1 VTAAIGTARVRLRD
15 TVSSEWVKVS
25 TLRAMLPLL
34 GLAAVLAVGVGALLS
49 AAAGGDFAALDPA
62 AKHVFDPVA
71 TALSAM
77 PYANVIVAAMAVT
90 GVASEYANGM
100 MRVTLTATPKRSRAF
115 AAKLLVAAPA
125 GLVAGVLFAAV
136 AVAVGLRMMSAR
148 GVPTPGFFDGG
159 VLAAILGAGVG
170 TALIAI
176 LGTCMAFLVR
186 RTSVGVTLTNV
197 VAFLPGI
204 LYVLPVWWQHHVLAY
219 LPTGATSSL
228 AGTVAGRSAVHLSTG
243 TAYGVVVCW
252 AVILVAAAG
261 TVLNRRDG

>member
-1 VTAAIGTARVRLRD
+1 MTAAIEPTRVRLRD
-15 TVSSEWVKVS
+15 TVGSEWVKVS

-49 AAAGGDFAALDPA
+49 AAAGGDYSALAPSA
-62 AKHVFDPVA
+62 RHVFDPVA

-100 MRVTLTATPKRSRAF
+100 MRVTLTATPKRSRAL
-115 AAKLLVAAPA
+115 AAKLFVAAPA
-125 GLVAGVLFAAV
+125 GLVAGVVFAAV
-136 AVAVGLRMMSAR
+136 AVAIGLRMMSSR
-148 GVPTPGFFDGG
+148 GVPTPGFFDGD
-159 VLAAILGAGVG
+159 VLGAILGAGVG
-170 TALIAI
+170 TALIAV

-204 LYVLPVWWQHHVLAY
+204 LYVLPVWWQHHLLAY

-228 AGTVAGRSAVHLSTG
+228 AATLAGRSAAQLSTA
-243 TAYGVVVCW
+243 TAYAVVVCW
-252 AVILVAAAG
+252 VVLLVAAAG